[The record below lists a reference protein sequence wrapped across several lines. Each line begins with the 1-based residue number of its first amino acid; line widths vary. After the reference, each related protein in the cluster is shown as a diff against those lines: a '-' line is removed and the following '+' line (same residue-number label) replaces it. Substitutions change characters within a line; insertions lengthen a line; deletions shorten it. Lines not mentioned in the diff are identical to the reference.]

1 MKMTLIPNLKK
12 DFPRMNEAVYKDNQ
26 IFKVTGINVISKTVK
41 IENEEL
47 IENIELSEYNK
58 LKKVKNNAKS

>member
-1 MKMTLIPNLKK
+1 
-12 DFPRMNEAVYKDNQ
+12 MNEAVYKDNQ